1 MSEQGAVDPN
11 SLRVSDA
18 ERNAAIDTL
27 SQHLTAGRIDLDEYS
42 TRSALINSAR
52 TVADLQAPFAD
63 LPGPRPVVSPAPPRP
78 TLPAPSAPAGGYP
91 AVPVQDAVPAVP
103 STAGQRV
110 ALAVAGSSGVIA
122 VIAFFLLNP
131 IWSHAWLVFLLIPVV
146 YAVASAVAGVDVR
159 EAKRRRR
166 R

>member
-27 SQHLTAGRIDLDEYS
+27 SQHLTAGRIDLDEYG

-63 LPGPRPVVSPAPPRP
+63 LPGPRPMVSTAPPRP
-78 TLPAPSAPAGGYP
+78 APPVPSAPAGGYP
-91 AVPVQDAVPAVP
+91 AVPTQGAVPTVP

-122 VIAFFLLNP
+122 VVAFFLLTP
-131 IWSHAWLVFLLIPVV
+131 IWSYAWLVFLLVPVV
-146 YAVASAVAGVDVR
+146 YTVASAVTGVDVR
-159 EAKRRRR
+159 DAKRRRQR
-166 R
+166 